1 MQIMEGNG
9 RFQLRPATYIL
20 RFSSTRQSPLTQ
32 YAPPHTAHHH
42 FGVVASENVKK
53 TLLCIMSIP
62 LMGTKRKKKQRK
74 QTKTNNKQYL
84 HLK

>member
-20 RFSSTRQSPLTQ
+20 RFSFTRQSPLTQ

-53 TLLCIMSIP
+53 TLLCNVHSTN
-62 LMGTKRKKKQRK
+62 GHKAKK
-74 QTKTNNKQYL
+74 TTNKTNNKQ
-84 HLK
+84 